1 MPSITINLIQPDD
14 NQTIAYIVRSV
25 LTDFGLNRP
34 GTAFADTALDHLS
47 EIYNVPR
54 SVYYVARVDGEIA
67 GGAGIYPLEGG
78 PAHICEL
85 QKMYLL
91 PAFRGKGIARTIIEN
106 CLDFARKENYTH
118 CYLETMPE
126 LVQAVKL
133 YEYFGFYHLDGPLGN
148 TGHFT
153 CINWMLKEL

>member
-1 MPSITINLIQPDD
+1 VITISPIQPDD
-14 NQTIAYIVRSV
+14 NQAIAAIIRSV

-34 GTAFADTALDHLS
+34 GTAFADTTLDRLS
-47 EIYNVPR
+47 EVYNAPR
-54 SVYYVARVDGEIA
+54 SIYYVAKEDGIVV
-67 GGAGIYPLEGG
+67 GGAGIAQLQGG
-78 PAHICEL
+78 PANTCEL

-91 PAFRGKGIARTIIEN
+91 PAARGKGIARTIIEN
-106 CLDFARKENYTH
+106 CLDTARKENYMF

-126 LVQAVKL
+126 LIQAVKL
-133 YEYFGFYHLDGPLGN
+133 YEYFGFNHLDGPLGD